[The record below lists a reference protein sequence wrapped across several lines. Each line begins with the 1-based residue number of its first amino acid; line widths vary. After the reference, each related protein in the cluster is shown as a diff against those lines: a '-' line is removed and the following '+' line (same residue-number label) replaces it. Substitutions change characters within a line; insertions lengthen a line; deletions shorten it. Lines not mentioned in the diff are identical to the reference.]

1 MLLIYYLEHH
11 KEKKMASG
19 ILGSLVSNRGLIG
32 KVAGAFG
39 FGLPEWATGAMDIAA
54 YTFGGKGKGKDGGG
68 GMTSIQRERRAVD
81 FGGSIGMGQQKMIGP
96 GEQKAS
102 AAVEYE
108 DELAKINNILRLY
121 AEAT

>member
-1 MLLIYYLEHH
+1 
-11 KEKKMASG
+11 MAIQG
-19 ILGSLVSNRGLIG
+19 ILGSLLGNVGLIEKG
-32 KVAGAFG
+32 AAMMGYTMPGWAKAGMG
-39 FGLPEWATGAMDIAA
+39 IAA
-54 YTFGGKGKGKDGGG
+54 ETFGSKGGAGGGG

-81 FGGSIGMGQQKMIGP
+81 FGGGISMGQQKMIGP

>member
-1 MLLIYYLEHH
+1 
-11 KEKKMASG
+11 MALPG

-32 KVAGAFG
+32 KGAEMMG
-39 FGLPEWATGAMDIAA
+39 FTMPSWATGAMDIAA
-54 YTFGGKGKGKDGGG
+54 HTFGSKGGAGGAGGG
-68 GMTSIQRERRAVD
+68 ASMAREHRAVD
-81 FGGSIGMGQQKMIGP
+81 FGGSINMGQQKMIGP

-108 DELAKINNILRLY
+108 EELARINNIIRLY

>member
-1 MLLIYYLEHH
+1 
-11 KEKKMASG
+11 MAGFGG
-19 ILGSLVSNRGLIG
+19 ILGSVLGNVGAIE
-32 KVAGAFG
+32 KVAGMMG
-39 FGLPEWATGAMDIAA
+39 YTMPGWAKAGMGIAA
-54 YTFGGKGKGKDGGG
+54 ETFGSKGKGGGG
-68 GMTSIQRERRAVD
+68 GASMAREHRAVD